1 MEDAAIA
8 EPWVKQTIDDLN
20 NTEHTFDDDEDEDM
34 TEKSP
39 ESLAEMKEKLNN
51 EDCAVFERE
60 VLHAVKKEVEECDE
74 TEDAITPGWQS
85 MNDDNDESEVD
96 YIAAKVN
103 TNLCFKATFEHDAV
117 NSKRFESKYNIM
129 KNRAESGLRTGH
141 DIERS
146 SGHDNGGGGADDEGG
161 DDGSGDDSDG
171 DNGNGGG
178 SGDNIADDFGG
189 GQNGGGDIGGEDNG
203 GGDNGSGDNGSGDNG
218 SGDNGGGDRSGGDN
232 RASDDGGGHNG
243 GGDNG
248 SGDDGGGHNGGG
260 DNGSG
265 DDGGGDDGG
274 GDDGGGDNRST
285 RDNGDGGDNV
295 GSINSGDGSSGGWG
309 GQWVWLQWVLW
320 WLWWLGFQ
328 WKRFDNSSNIE
339 SGNDNH
345 SNGTESKGNATNI
358 HQATSSSGGTTN
370 PSSSTSTRDIPTS
383 KPTRKKHSF
392 LPQQA
397 SDAKVFVRQKSDP
410 DSTSS
415 GTFDYPPYTIVKI
428 SEDLGRRRRKQRY
441 RRKKKRKQRSHS
453 RRFHN
458 YSYPPVREDYESQ
471 FVLEGSCVKP
481 LDENL
486 PVLTTV
492 PLISTT
498 VPPETE
504 LVTPQFESHSL
515 KPDERCVVGSL
526 HGRRHLKLTN
536 GTTCQSRNLTVI
548 CTPQVCQNQ
557 SSDLPVQC
565 SQINDEEHSLEP
577 HSQMQGCYATDPH
590 YIHHLQGLGLHG
602 ARSSVN
608 RVPDPVQGPQ
618 VSLPN
623 SSSTPQQSS
632 VEQDGN
638 NVSTTVV

>member
-60 VLHAVKKEVEECDE
+60 VLHAVKKEVEECDK

-96 YIAAKVN
+96 YIVAKVN

-117 NSKRFESKYNIM
+117 NSKRFESKYNIL
-129 KNRAESGLRTGH
+129 KNRAESGLQTGH
-141 DIERS
+141 DIESS

-178 SGDNIADDFGG
+178 SGDNRSGGDNIAGDFSG

-218 SGDNGGGDRSGGDN
+218 GGDRSGGDNRASDDGSGHNGGGDNGSGDDGGGDDGGGDRSGGDN
-232 RASDDGGGHNG
+232 RASDDGSGHNG
-243 GGDNG
+243 GENG
-248 SGDDGGGHNGGG
+248 SGDDG
-260 DNGSG
+260 S
-265 DDGGGDDGG
+265 GDDGG

-285 RDNGDGGDNV
+285 RDNGDGGDHV
-295 GSINSGDGSSGGWG
+295 GSISSGDGSSGGWG
-309 GQWVWLQWVLW
+309 GQWVWLQLVLG

-328 WKRFDNSSNIE
+328 WKWSDNSSNRE

-345 SNGTESKGNATNI
+345 SNGTERNGNATNI
-358 HQATSSSGGTTN
+358 HQATSGSGGTTN
-370 PSSSTSTRDIPTS
+370 PSASTSTRDIPTS
-383 KPTRKKHSF
+383 KPTRKKHSV

-415 GTFDYPPYTIVKI
+415 GTFDYPPYTTVKI
-428 SEDLGRRRRKQRY
+428 SEDLGRRRRKRH
-441 RRKKKRKQRSHS
+441 RKKKKRKRRSHS
-453 RRFHN
+453 RRFHS

-471 FVLEGSCVKP
+471 FVLEGSCEKP

-486 PVLTTV
+486 VVLTTV

-498 VPPETE
+498 VPSETE
-504 LVTPQFESHSL
+504 LVTPQFESHAL
-515 KPDERCVVGSL
+515 KQHERRVVGSL
-526 HGRRHLKLTN
+526 HSSVIGRRHLKLTN
-536 GTTCQSRNLTVI
+536 GTACQTHNLTVVS
-548 CTPQVCQNQ
+548 TSPVCQNQ
-557 SSDLPVQC
+557 LPVQC
-565 SQINDEEHSLEP
+565 SQ
-577 HSQMQGCYATDPH
+577 M
-590 YIHHLQGLGLHG
+590 
-602 ARSSVN
+602 N

-618 VSLPN
+618 VSLPD

-632 VEQDGN
+632 VERDGN
-638 NVSTTVV
+638 NVSRTVV